1 MERLDDDIIVGLIMK
16 RVYDMAGISDKSKRV
31 YLNDQRL
38 PIANFKDYVQMYQV
52 GGVCIHPCV

>member
-1 MERLDDDIIVGLIMK
+1 MERLDDDIVGLMMK
-16 RVYDMAGISDKSKRV
+16 RVYDMAGISDKSMRV

-52 GGVCIHPCV
+52 GCVCIRPCV